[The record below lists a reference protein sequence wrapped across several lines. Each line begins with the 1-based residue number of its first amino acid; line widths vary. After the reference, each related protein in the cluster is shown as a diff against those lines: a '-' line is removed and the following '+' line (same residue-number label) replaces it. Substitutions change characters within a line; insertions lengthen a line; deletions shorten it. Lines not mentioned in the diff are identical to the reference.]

1 VKQIKRIFLIVA
13 GSLFLVLGILGIFIP
28 GLPTTPFLLLT
39 AGLYLRA
46 SEKLHQ
52 RLVNHRYLGKYIQ
65 RYQKRKGMSIRT
77 KLYAILMMWT
87 MIALSSWLVIDELWV
102 RLLLLALG
110 ITGSIVMGLVV
121 KTWRG
126 EK

>member
-1 VKQIKRIFLIVA
+1 
-13 GSLFLVLGILGIFIP
+13 
-28 GLPTTPFLLLT
+28 
-39 AGLYLRA
+39 
-46 SEKLHQ
+46 
-52 RLVNHRYLGKYIQ
+52 
-65 RYQKRKGMSIRT
+65 
-77 KLYAILMMWT
+77 MMWT